1 MGNVNRPVARESVFS
16 STFRVAAAFYN
27 AGSESDEERSKMHN
41 RIINNMR
48 PPVKYGAGLSVL
60 LMAFL
65 LVGCLGPRKAQF
77 GDSSQLTT
85 PAPQATN
92 PPPQATTPLPE
103 SLILREGDTVR
114 IAFPGS
120 GNLNTI
126 QQIRRDGRISLPLV
140 GDFKAAGMTPSNLEK
155 ELVKLIG
162 IWFLAR
168 RAYSALRG

>member
-1 MGNVNRPVARESVFS
+1 
-16 STFRVAAAFYN
+16 
-27 AGSESDEERSKMHN
+27 
-41 RIINNMR
+41 
-48 PPVKYGAGLSVL
+48 
-60 LMAFL
+60 
-65 LVGCLGPRKAQF
+65 
-77 GDSSQLTT
+77 
-85 PAPQATN
+85 
-92 PPPQATTPLPE
+92 
-103 SLILREGDTVR
+103 VR